1 MSAPQRCSVGSGT
14 DSMEFTKF
22 DRYVDRHARAFTERL
37 QALCRMPSVAAR
49 GTGMRAI
56 AEAVE
61 QSMQRVGIGTR
72 SFRMGNGYPIIYG
85 ECGAGPKN
93 FVIYGHYDVQ
103 PVGHLNEWSAGP
115 FSATITDGKLYARG
129 AANSKGDLVARL
141 AAIEAY
147 QKSFGKLPVSLRFIV
162 EGEDGLGSPSLYR
175 FTNEHADLL
184 SADGCIWDEGY
195 RDTKETPVVSLGFK
209 GITFLEL
216 RAFGARSDLHSKWG
230 AIVPNPAWRL
240 VQALATL
247 TSPKGVIT
255 IDGFSSHIA
264 PISDEDAEVLK
275 NIELDEAGLKRE
287 FRIGGWVRSM
297 KGSTLVKEHIFGAT
311 CTICGIQTGHTDAG
325 AKTVLPSMAMAR
337 LDFRLVP
344 DLTGKIVTELLREHL
359 DIRGFRDIEIIEL
372 GSAPLA
378 KSSIKSQVA
387 KAVIESSKEIYGTAP
402 LIYPMDP
409 SSGPVGAVCGV
420 TQPATPVA
428 SFGTSYS
435 GSNPHG
441 PDENIRVDDFLQS
454 IKLIGRIIYKLG
466 ESKSKSVTSTHE
478 SEGRSTAPLPKLKT
492 VVGKE

>member
-1 MSAPQRCSVGSGT
+1 MV
-14 DSMEFTKF
+14 FTKF
-22 DRYVDRHARAFTERL
+22 DRYVDRHAKVFTERL

-61 QSMQRVGIGTR
+61 QSMQRIGVGTR
-72 SFRMGNGYPIIYG
+72 SFKMGNGYPFIYG
-85 ECGAGPKN
+85 ECGSGPKS
-93 FVIYGHYDVQ
+93 FVVDGHYDVQ
-103 PVGHLNEWSAGP
+103 PVGHLNEWSFGP
-115 FSATITDGKLYARG
+115 FAATIQDGKLYARG
-129 AANSKGDLVARL
+129 AANSKGDLVARFS
-141 AAIEAY
+141 AIEAY

-175 FTNEHADLL
+175 FTNEHGDLL
-184 SADGCIWDEGY
+184 NADGCLWDEGY
-195 RDTKETPVVSLGFK
+195 RDTRETPVVSLGFK

-230 AIVPNPAWRL
+230 TIVPNPAWRL
-240 VQALATL
+240 VQALATI

-264 PISDEDAEVLK
+264 PISDEDSLILK
-275 NIELDEAGLKRE
+275 TLELDEVGLKRE

-297 KGSTLVKEHIFGAT
+297 KGQTLVKEHIFGAT

-325 AKTVLPSMAMAR
+325 AKTVLPSTAMAR

-359 DIRGFRDIEIIEL
+359 DVRGFKDIEIIEL

-378 KSSIKSQVA
+378 KSSASSTVA
-387 KAVIESSKEIYGTAP
+387 KAVIEATHEINNMAP
-402 LIYPMDP
+402 LVYPMDP

-420 TQPATPVA
+420 TTPPTPVA
-428 SFGTSYS
+428 SFGIGYS

-454 IKLIGRIIYKLG
+454 IKLIGRIIHKLG
-466 ESKSKSVTSTHE
+466 EGKSKAVSQVVQDE
-478 SEGRSTAPLPKLKT
+478 ADNRPTAPLPKLKS
-492 VVGKE
+492 VERKS

>member
-1 MSAPQRCSVGSGT
+1 
-14 DSMEFTKF
+14 
-22 DRYVDRHARAFTERL
+22 VDRHARSFTERL
-37 QALCRMPSVAAR
+37 QTLCRMPSVAAR

-61 QSMQRVGIGTR
+61 QLMQRIGIGTR
-72 SFRMGNGYPIIYG
+72 SFKMGTGYPIIYG
-85 ECGAGPKN
+85 ECGAGPKT
-93 FVIYGHYDVQ
+93 FVVYGHYDVQ
-103 PVGHLNEWSAGP
+103 PVGQLTEWSVGP
-115 FSATITDGKLYARG
+115 FAATIVDGKLYARG

-141 AAIEAY
+141 AAVEAY
-147 QKSFGKLPVSLRFIV
+147 QKTFGKLPVSLRFIV

-184 SADGCIWDEGY
+184 VADGCIWDEGY
-195 RDTKETPVVSLGFK
+195 RDTKESPVVSLGFK

-216 RAFGARSDLHSKWG
+216 RASGARIDLHSKWG

-240 VQALATL
+240 VQALATI

-275 NIELDEAGLKRE
+275 VIELDEAGLKRE
-287 FRIGGWVRSM
+287 FRISGWVRAM
-297 KGSTLVKEHIFGAT
+297 KGPTLVKEHIFGAT

-325 AKTVLPSMAMAR
+325 AKTVLPSTAMAR

-344 DLTGKIVTELLREHL
+344 DLTSDIVVALLREHL
-359 DIRGFRDIEIIEL
+359 DVRGFRDIEIIEL

-378 KSSIKSQVA
+378 KSSSKSSVA
-387 KAVIESSKEIYGTAP
+387 RAVIESTDEVYGIPA

-420 TQPATPVA
+420 TNPPMPVA
-428 SFGTSYS
+428 SFGTSYA

-441 PDENIRVDDFLQS
+441 PDENIRVEDFLQS
-454 IKLIGRIIYKLG
+454 IKFIGRVIHRLAETRTKAVAH
-466 ESKSKSVTSTHE
+466 SAASSDNKP
-478 SEGRSTAPLPKLKT
+478 TAPLPRLKH
-492 VVGKE
+492 G